1 MDPISRLR
9 LLVANMKDRVPA
21 DALDDI
27 VEYIEFSEAQLAL
40 ELLADSLGEVGA
52 SITAAELNE
61 FESLALAWPVD
72 ENRFDFLRSQ
82 VR

>member
-1 MDPISRLR
+1 MDQQPLDWG
-9 LLVANMKDRVPA
+9 LVANMRDRIPA

-40 ELLADSLGEVGA
+40 ELLADSLGEEGA
-52 SITAAELNE
+52 SITTAELYE
-61 FESLALAWPVD
+61 FESLALAWRIED
-72 ENRFDFLRSQ
+72 NRFDFLRSQ